1 MSKFT
6 KARLREAQLG
16 KDGQEIGLPPRRTFM
31 KQLDEKAMSN
41 LEKRIPELAEGA
53 VKQAYCKTL
62 TSGRKVVEAIDGQ
75 LVESSPDGSTRVLK
89 PLPAPTP
96 VTPGQRRVRV
106 KR

>member
-1 MSKFT
+1 MN
-6 KARLREAQLG
+6 
-16 KDGQEIGLPPRRTFM
+16 
-31 KQLDEKAMSN
+31 QLDEKSMSN

-62 TSGRKVVEAIDGQ
+62 ASGRRVIEAINGQ
-75 LVESSPDGSTRVLK
+75 LVESSPDGTTRVLK

-96 VTPGQRRVRV
+96 VIPGQKRVRI